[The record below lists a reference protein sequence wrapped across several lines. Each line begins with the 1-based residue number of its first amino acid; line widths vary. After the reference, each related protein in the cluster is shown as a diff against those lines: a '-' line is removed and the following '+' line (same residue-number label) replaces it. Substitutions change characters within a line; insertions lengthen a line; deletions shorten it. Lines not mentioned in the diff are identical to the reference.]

1 MQALLACCFSYLE
14 LIDDMVGE
22 VVATLKEE
30 GLYDQTAIVFTTDH
44 GDMAKSHGYISKG
57 GYPYQEI
64 YHLPMLFKPP
74 TPSESRTTGG
84 HRRVSAPANHMDV
97 TATLLHLMAGEE
109 QERMGPQQLHGKSLL
124 PLLQGDDWYKSV
136 HYAEFHGDW
145 FGHYSSRFVT
155 DGRWK
160 VVWNLGDLCEL
171 YDLQEDPHELTNRF
185 YDPAYRAV
193 RDRYFD
199 MLLDEAR
206 RYGDG
211 QVGIFSAT
219 VEQQIVDLMGQPLP
233 Q

>member
-64 YHLPMLFKPP
+64 YHLPMLFKLPAS
-74 TPSESRTTGG
+74 SESRLAG
-84 HRRVSAPANHMDV
+84 RRQVSAPANHMDV
-97 TATLLHLMAGEE
+97 TATLLHLIAGEE
-109 QERMGPQQLHGKSLL
+109 QERMGPQRLHGKSLL
-124 PLLQGDDWYKSV
+124 PLLQGGDWYKSV

-145 FGHYSSRFVT
+145 YGHYSSRFVT

-199 MLLDEAR
+199 MLLDEAQ

-211 QVGIFSAT
+211 QVGIFSAA